1 MKFFARK
8 SGRWWAF
15 SIAAHVLLI
24 AALAQIVFKYPL
36 GQLMGITPEE
46 VKPER
51 LQYIALPAAPTENSG
66 GGGAPSR
73 RASAPA
79 ALEAPVAVPDAVPA
93 PSADTTR
100 AQAAGGTGTG
110 VGVDGSGYATGLVP
124 RAPDPRITLQ
134 PGGMVRT
141 PRTVAE
147 DVDSIV
153 DLAIGIY
160 VDSLATAAKQ
170 RKPGDWTIAG
180 KDGDKWGVDQNNIYL
195 GKYKIPSAL
204 LALLPL
210 NKAGGG
216 SPIEARSTAYIRR
229 DIMENA
235 QRSISED
242 EFRAAVKR
250 IRERKEREKRERLL
264 ASDSKAEQPKQQ

>member
-1 MKFFARK
+1 MKFFARRT
-8 SGRWWAF
+8 GRWWAF
-15 SIAAHVLLI
+15 SLAAHVLLI
-24 AALAQIVFKYPL
+24 AALTQIVFRYPL

-46 VKPER
+46 IKPER

-66 GGGAPSR
+66 GGGSASKTS
-73 RASAPA
+73 SAPA
-79 ALEAPVAVPDAVPA
+79 ALRAPVAVPDAVPA
-93 PSADTTR
+93 PAADTSR

-124 RAPDPRITLQ
+124 RQPDPRIALQ
-134 PGGMVRT
+134 PGGLMRT
-141 PRTVAE
+141 PRTVAQ

-153 DLAIGIY
+153 DLAVGIY
-160 VDSLATAAKQ
+160 VDSLATAARE
-170 RKPGDWTIAG
+170 RKPGDWTVG

-195 GKYKIPSAL
+195 GKYKLPSAL

-210 NKAGGG
+210 NKSGGG
-216 SPIEARSTAYIRR
+216 SPIEARTTAYIHR

-235 QRSISED
+235 QRAISED

-264 ASDSKAEQPKQQ
+264 ASDTKAEQPKQQ